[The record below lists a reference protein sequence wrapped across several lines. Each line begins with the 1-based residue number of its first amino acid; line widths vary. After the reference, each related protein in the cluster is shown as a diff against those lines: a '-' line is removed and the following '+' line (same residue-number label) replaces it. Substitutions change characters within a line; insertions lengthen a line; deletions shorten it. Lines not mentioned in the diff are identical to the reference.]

1 MSQNNKKIII
11 ATGGTGGHIFP
22 SLSLADF
29 LKEEYDIEI
38 TTDRRGLKYLKNL
51 DNINIKII
59 NSNTIFN
66 KNILKIFTAVV
77 NIIFSTIYSFAKQ
90 TGKDEYPPIPMTIL
104 GFSLIIMAKE

>member
-38 TTDRRGLKYLKNL
+38 TTDRRGFKYLKNL
-51 DNINIKII
+51 HNVNIKII

-66 KNILKIFTAVV
+66 KNILKIFTAVRSEERRV
-77 NIIFSTIYSFAKQ
+77 
-90 TGKDEYPPIPMTIL
+90 GKECRSRWSPYH
-104 GFSLIIMAKE
+104 